1 MKENETAEN
10 RTKLNRF
17 KFCCCCWC
25 PILDTKNPTCSAE
38 LTWTQ
43 KPGGL
48 MGRAESTWCQHG
60 ATSGFGCCPPRTSPP
75 AENQTKRSPRL
86 QLSEHSTQP
95 CYVTTSAHRENI
107 LEPSPHWLT
116 NTDWFL
122 SRPLATLLAGNCFL
136 SLQLKG
142 RLALKLQTVPVAE
155 RGSFSSAVGRDP
167 RITTAPLVDLWKK
180 IKQIL
185 LGAGSDTE
193 LAWCCRPAALAEPS
207 QPQESACA
215 PSARGAAAVP
225 GELGPDI
232 TRISVLWLW
241 KAAPPNSLCQLLP
254 HPWGNHSLVKKRDS
268 QGDPILHLLQGCGWK
283 QTHHCVT

>member
-1 MKENETAEN
+1 MPHLGYKKSHLLCRINV
-10 RTKLNRF
+10 
-17 KFCCCCWC
+17 
-25 PILDTKNPTCSAE
+25 NPKG
-38 LTWTQ
+38 Q
-43 KPGGL
+43 
-48 MGRAESTWCQHG
+48 MGRAESMWHQHG
-60 ATSGFGCCPPRTSPP
+60 ATSGFGCCPSRTSPP
-75 AENQTKRSPRL
+75 TENQTKYSPRL

-95 CYVTTSAHRENI
+95 CYLTTSAHRENI

-136 SLQLKG
+136 SLQFKG

-193 LAWCCRPAALAEPS
+193 LAWCCRPAALAEPL
-207 QPQESACA
+207 QPQESTCA

-225 GELGPDI
+225 GELGPNI

-241 KAAPPNSLCQLLP
+241 RPSLLTASASC
-254 HPWGNHSLVKKRDS
+254 SL
-268 QGDPILHLLQGCGWK
+268 ILE
-283 QTHHCVT
+283 VIIA